1 MTPDEFLDKMD
12 LITDDLEAAEDAQD
26 KERLTA
32 MYRQIRAAI
41 PPDLPNDNYQPIS
54 YTAVRRLLESEAWE
68 EARQWIPHFRAAYN
82 ENFYKVE
89 FAEAVL
95 EWHTG
100 DPQQGQKLLQH
111 VYRTHGPLPFRGFEQ
126 YLAIARDRA
135 TTLPPQTDTETDEP
149 LNMDDPLI
157 EDGA

>member
-12 LITDDLEAAEDAQD
+12 LITDDLEAAEDARD

-32 MYRQIRAAI
+32 MYRRIRTEM
-41 PPDLPNDNYQPIS
+41 PPDLPKINFQAIS
-54 YTAVRRLLESEAWE
+54 RTAVTRLLESGAWNEAAHWLVK
-68 EARQWIPHFRAAYN
+68 FREGYGPD
-82 ENFYKVE
+82 YYDVE

-100 DPQQGQKLLQH
+100 DPQQGQKLLQQ
-111 VYRTHGPLPFRGFEQ
+111 VYRPHGPLPFRGFEQ

-135 TTLPPQTDTETDEP
+135 TTLPPQTDTDEP